1 MERKL
6 LVVFA
11 LTFLVIMLFQP
22 LLKKYGPQPAA
33 KTESSQAVPAQNQA
47 QLPSQTPTQLPT
59 APGTSGKKKASPET
73 GQARSLQATSESE
86 TVIENDDYRIVFTN
100 RGGRVKSWV
109 LKKYTDDKGGQLE
122 LVNATA
128 AEKYGYPLTLWTYD
142 EGLRDKVNSALYVVT
157 ASSQAAANISDATP
171 TLPQGTRKDG
181 APATASSQFSVLS
194 SQKTDL
200 SSTLLSSPQE
210 IKFVY
215 SDGDVSVEKSYTF
228 DRSSYVVGV
237 KTAVYQ
243 KGAQVAAFPMW
254 PAGFGDQI
262 TGPQYATSQVA
273 YQYDGHVERLS
284 TSSWTILPSIK
295 VIGGS
300 TIPGP
305 FHWAAVSEQY
315 FAAVFLPQDPQNA
328 AMVTLRGAI
337 EIPHNASDP
346 NNKQQDKVDVF
357 GIAVGSLKGPSD
369 VRMYVGPKSLAE
381 LQSVS
386 VPGITG
392 ADPDL
397 RKVIDFGSML
407 GYIAVPLFL
416 WLKWMHGHIV
426 PNWGWAILLQ
436 TLVINL
442 ALLPLRLSQMKSM
455 LKMQRVAPQIKQ
467 IQEKYKK
474 YSLRDPEKAKMNEEV
489 AALYK
494 KEGVNP
500 AGGCLPMLIQMPF
513 LFAYYRMLN
522 VAMDLRHAPW
532 LWIKDLSAPDPHYI
546 LPVAIVVTMFL
557 LQRMTPQGGM
567 DPAQQKMM
575 NLMMPVMMG
584 FISFNL
590 PAGLG
595 LYWCAG
601 QVIMIAQQA
610 ALNRSSL
617 GREMREMMAKRARK
631 KEK

>member
-1 MERKL
+1 MAEFKNPQQEPGMERKL

-22 LLKKYGPQPAA
+22 LMKKYGPQPPAQQA
-33 KTESSQAVPAQNQA
+33 SPQTAQNLPQPSSQNPA
-47 QLPSQTPTQLPT
+47 QLPAQISPEHGT
-59 APGTSGKKKASPET
+59 ATMKAARET
-73 GQARSLQATSESE
+73 GQAPSLQASSESE
-86 TVIENDDYRIVFTN
+86 TVIENDVYRIVFTN
-100 RGGRVKSWV
+100 RGARVKSWV

-122 LVNATA
+122 LVNTAA
-128 AEKYGYPLTLWTYD
+128 AEKYGYPLTLWSYD
-142 EGLRDKVNSALYVVT
+142 EGLRNQVNSALYV
-157 ASSQAAANISDATP
+157 ASSQVS
-171 TLPQGTRKDG
+171 R
-181 APATASSQFSVLS
+181 LS
-194 SQKTDL
+194 SQKTDSASAL
-200 SSTLLSSPQE
+200 SSSPQE
-210 IKFVY
+210 IKFAY
-215 SDGDVSVEKSYTF
+215 SDGDVSVQKSFTF
-228 DRSSYVVGV
+228 DQNSYVVGV
-237 KTAVYQ
+237 KTAVYR
-243 KGAQVAAFPMW
+243 KGAQITALPMW

-262 TGPQYATSQVA
+262 TAPQYAASQMA
-273 YQYDGHVERLS
+273 YQYDGKIERLS
-284 TSSWTILPSIK
+284 TASWTVFPSIK
-295 VIGGS
+295 VVGGN
-300 TIPGP
+300 TLPGP
-305 FHWAAVSEQY
+305 FHWAGVSDQY
-315 FAAVFLPQDPQNA
+315 FAAEFLPADPQNA
-328 AMVTLRGAI
+328 VLVTLRNQI
-337 EIPHNASDP
+337 EIRHSTSDA
-346 NNKQQDKVDVF
+346 NDVRMDKVDVL
-357 GIAVGSLKGPSD
+357 GAAVGSLKGPSD
-369 VRMYVGPKSLAE
+369 LRIYVGPKSLAE

-416 WLKWMHGHIV
+416 WLKWMYGHIV
-426 PNWGWAILLQ
+426 ANWGWAILLQ

-442 ALLPLRLSQMKSM
+442 ALLPLRLTQMKSM

-532 LWIKDLSAPDPHYI
+532 LWIKDLSAPDPRYV
-546 LPVAIVVTMFL
+546 LPVSIVVTMFL

>member
-22 LLKKYGPQPAA
+22 LLKKYGPQPPA
-33 KTESSQAVPAQNQA
+33 KPESSQAAPVQNQA
-47 QLPSQTPTQLPT
+47 QLPSQTPTQLPAQISKAT
-59 APGTSGKKKASPET
+59 GAARGKAPPASAP
-73 GQARSLQATSESE
+73 LQAASESE
-86 TVIENDDYRIVFTN
+86 TVIENDVYRIVFTN

-109 LKKYTDDKGGQLE
+109 LKKETDDKGGQLE
-122 LVNATA
+122 LVNSAA

-142 EGLRDKVNSALYVVT
+142 EALRNEVNSALYVE
-157 ASSQAAANISDATP
+157 P
-171 TLPQGTRKDG
+171 TLPQSARKDG
-181 APATASSQFSVLS
+181 APPAASN
-194 SQKTDL
+194 
-200 SSTLLSSPQE
+200 TLTVPAE
-210 IKFVY
+210 IIFKY
-215 SDGDVSVEKSYTF
+215 SDGDVSVEKSYKF
-228 DRSSYVVGV
+228 DRDSYVVGV
-237 KTAVYQ
+237 RTSVEV
-243 KGAQVAAFPMW
+243 KGAQVTAFPMW

-262 TGPQYATSQVA
+262 TAPQYAASQMA
-273 YQYDGHVERLS
+273 YQYDGKVERLT
-284 TSSWTILPSIK
+284 TSSWTILPAIK
-295 VIGGS
+295 VVGGATVS
-300 TIPGP
+300 GP
-305 FHWAAVSEQY
+305 FHWAGVSDQY
-315 FAAVFLPQDPQNA
+315 FAAAFLPADPQNA
-328 AMVTLRGAI
+328 AMVTLRNAI

-346 NNKQQDKVDVF
+346 NNKQMDKVDVL
-357 GIAVGSLKGPSD
+357 GAAVGSLKGSTD
-369 VRMYVGPKSLAE
+369 ARLYVGPKSLADLE
-381 LQSVS
+381 SVS

-392 ADPDL
+392 AEPDL
-397 RKVIDFGSML
+397 RKIIDFGWL
-407 GYIAVPLFL
+407 GIIARPLFL
-416 WLKWMHGHIV
+416 WLKWMYIHIV
-426 PNWGWAILLQ
+426 ANWGWAILLQ

-474 YSLRDPEKAKMNEEV
+474 YSLRDPEKAKMNQEIS
-489 AALYK
+489 ALYK

-532 LWIKDLSAPDPHYI
+532 LWIRDLSAPDPWHI
-546 LPVAIVVTMFL
+546 LPIAIIVTMVA
-557 LQRMTPQGGM
+557 LQRMTPQAGM

-575 NLMMPVMMG
+575 NIMMPGMFGLMTW
-584 FISFNL
+584 NL

-601 QVIMIAQQA
+601 QLIMIVQQA
-610 ALNRSSL
+610 VMNRTSL